1 MIRRHFIH
9 IGSVA
14 LGGLALDACARAAS
28 LHPADASTPT
38 PAPVDAA
45 TFTRARRFAS
55 TPFGEIAYVDYGS
68 GPAALFI
75 HGYPL
80 NGFQWRGAIARLAG
94 ARRSIAPD
102 LMGLGFT
109 NIAATQAITP
119 ETQVSMLLALLDTLR
134 IDTCDVLGND
144 SGGMIAQLLVMRAPH
159 RVRSL
164 LLTNCD
170 TEPDCPPRSFLPF
183 VRLARAGGLAD
194 KTIAPALADKAAARG
209 PRGLG
214 GIGYSS
220 PLDPTDEAIDMYF
233 APIVSSAKR
242 KAQYD
247 DLTIGLGKNALA
259 NSKALLRQYTGPVR
273 IVWGADDTVFAQ
285 SSPAWLDQIFPNS
298 RGVRL
303 VQRAK
308 LFFPEERPDLIATEA
323 RRLWSGQR

>member
-1 MIRRHFIH
+1 
-9 IGSVA
+9 
-14 LGGLALDACARAAS
+14 
-28 LHPADASTPT
+28 
-38 PAPVDAA
+38 
-45 TFTRARRFAS
+45 
-55 TPFGEIAYVDYGS
+55 
-68 GPAALFI
+68 
-75 HGYPL
+75 
-80 NGFQWRGAIARLAG
+80 
-94 ARRSIAPD
+94 
-102 LMGLGFT
+102 
-109 NIAATQAITP
+109 
-119 ETQVSMLLALLDTLR
+119 
-134 IDTCDVLGND
+134 
-144 SGGMIAQLLVMRAPH
+144 MIAQLLVMRAPH